1 MLVDTLL
8 MHIGEEKSINI
19 KYHVDDLLR
28 MTGGFGRY
36 QLTLFALVCLVSFPT
51 GAQLSIPVFYAISP
65 SFILQINRPSSTSN
79 RIDPIIGKETLL
91 NFRISKSDRM
101 SLCKLA

>member
-8 MHIGEEKSINI
+8 MHIGEEKSINV

-51 GAQLSIPVFYAISP
+51 GAQLSISVFYAISP
-65 SFILQINRPSSTSN
+65 SFILQINRPSSTLN
-79 RIDPIIGKETLL
+79 RIDPIIGRETFL
-91 NFRISKSDRM
+91 NYRNS
-101 SLCKLA
+101 

>member
-1 MLVDTLL
+1 

-36 QLTLFALVCLVSFPT
+36 QLTLFAFIWFNFPPALSFPS
-51 GAQLSIPVFYAISP
+51 QYSMQSRLLLFY
-65 SFILQINRPSSTSN
+65 
-79 RIDPIIGKETLL
+79 K
-91 NFRISKSDRM
+91 
-101 SLCKLA
+101 

>member
-8 MHIGEEKSINI
+8 IHIGEEKSINI
-19 KYHVDDLLR
+19 KYHFHDLLR

-36 QLTLFALVCLVSFPT
+36 QLTLFTLVCLVSFPT
-51 GAQLSIPVFYAISP
+51 GAQLSIPVSYVISP

-79 RIDPIIGKETLL
+79 RIDPMIGKETFL
-91 NFRISKSDRM
+91 NFRNS
-101 SLCKLA
+101 

>member
-8 MHIGEEKSINI
+8 NHIGEEKSINI

-28 MTGGFGRY
+28 MTGGFGQY
-36 QLTLFALVCLVSFPT
+36 QLTPFALVCLVSFPT

-65 SFILQINRPSSTSN
+65 SFILQINGPSSTLN
-79 RIDPIIGKETLL
+79 RIDPILGKETFL
-91 NFRISKSDRM
+91 NFRNS
-101 SLCKLA
+101 